1 MTSARILPFRSGR
14 TERHRAGFPSA
25 RPVANATTAK
35 TLATPVSV
43 KAAATPTLT
52 QRGYVILY
60 RDGQV
65 NHCPACGKTHWWI
78 GNRSAE
84 CAFCAT
90 AIDLQRV

>member
-1 MTSARILPFRSGR
+1 MSSARILPFRSGR
-14 TERHRAGFPSA
+14 TERHRAGSSP
-25 RPVANATTAK
+25 RPV
-35 TLATPVSV
+35 ATPVSV
-43 KAAATPTLT
+43 KAAATATLT